1 MDPNFAPIKEEF
13 PGSNETSSFMWTNPQ
28 PMEGLHENGPPP
40 FLTKTYELVDDPNT
54 NGVVSWSIGNNSFIV
69 WDPQTFAMNLLPR
82 YFKHNNFSS
91 FVRQLNT
98 YGFRKVN
105 PDQWEFANEGFLR
118 GQRHLLKTIRRR
130 KTSNFHLGQAS
141 NQGIDSYIELG
152 KLELDGEIDRLRRE
166 KQVLTMEL
174 VELRQH
180 QQTTKSHIKSM
191 EEKLKKTEQK
201 QKQMMSFLA
210 KAMQNPRF
218 LEQMMQ
224 QRERRK
230 ELVEETRKKRR
241 RQIDYQGPSNVG
253 LGELGHSVNNID
265 GNDLNIKME
274 PQEYYGEIYG
284 FDDFELERSLDH
296 TSMQGPSGNTINLDQ
311 EDYNIENE
319 DFVNFESENKAI
331 DEGFWEDLLD
341 ENVEDDINLLD
352 NNIEGGNEEGN
363 VDILAH
369 QLGFLGSS
377 PK

>member
-28 PMEGLHENGPPP
+28 PMEGLHESGPPP

-130 KTSNFHLGQAS
+130 QTSNFHLGQAS

-152 KLELDGEIDRLRRE
+152 KLELDREIDRLRRE
-166 KQVLTMEL
+166 KQVLVMEL

-180 QQTTKSHIKSM
+180 QQTTKSYIKSM
-191 EEKLKKTEQK
+191 EEKLKRTEQK

-210 KAMQNPRF
+210 KAMENPRF

-224 QRERRK
+224 QKERRK
-230 ELVEETRKKRR
+230 ELVEEIRKKRR
-241 RQIDYQGPSNVG
+241 RQIDHQDPSNVG

-265 GNDLNIKME
+265 GNDVNIKME

-296 TSMQGPSGNTINLDQ
+296 MSMQGPSGNRINLDQ

-341 ENVEDDINLLD
+341 ENVEDDINLRD
-352 NNIEGGNEEGN
+352 NNIEGGN

-369 QLGFLGSS
+369 QLGFF
-377 PK
+377 